1 MERSKV
7 GTAAIALWVV
17 TIAAAVVVW
26 YTGRLAVRTRHEA
39 ASAVDARQPVTL
51 PYEARQAVLTGMRG
65 MMASVHGVMLSC
77 ARGDTAGIRRAARQ
91 SGMAMALGPGLTAR
105 LPEPFVRLA
114 DGAHRGFDAV
124 ADAAGASKDT
134 VAARMAAVTTTCVS
148 CHAAYRLGG
157 E

>member
-26 YTGRLAVRTRHEA
+26 YTGRLAVRAQREA
-39 ASAVDARQPVTL
+39 ASAVDAREPVAL
-51 PYEARQAVLTGMRG
+51 PYEAREAVLTGMRG
-65 MMASVHGVMLSC
+65 MMASLHGVTLSC

-91 SGMAMALGPGLTAR
+91 SGAAMALGPGLTAR
-105 LPEPFVRLA
+105 LPAGFVSLSET
-114 DGAHRGFDAV
+114 AHRGFDAV
-124 ADAAGASKDT
+124 ADAAGAPRDT

-148 CHAAYRLGG
+148 CHAAYRLVAR
-157 E
+157 